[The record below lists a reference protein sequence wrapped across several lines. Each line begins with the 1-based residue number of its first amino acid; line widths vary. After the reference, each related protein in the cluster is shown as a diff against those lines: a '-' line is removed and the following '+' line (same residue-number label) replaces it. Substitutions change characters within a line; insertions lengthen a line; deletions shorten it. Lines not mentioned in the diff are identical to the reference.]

1 MHALRR
7 TRSSAATLGGV
18 LVAGLLAPWAT
29 PAQAAPTP
37 ASFTCTLPMFSR
49 SMAYPT
55 TAELTAQRVSPGSV
69 RLTIKL
75 GSMPGLAPVPLNG
88 AATSLTVTA
97 TVAGQPVTLT
107 GSHSVTVG
115 PSAPIPMPVVTGTAG
130 TSAAS
135 LPVTV
140 TKVDAMSS
148 AMGLDVAVH
157 CTPDGTFSRTV
168 AVAEAAAPTK
178 ASSTTTVKTTVSKKR
193 VATVSVGVKGSRGG
207 TATGKVKV
215 TVKKGKK
222 VVKSS
227 TLTLRKGKAAV
238 KTKRLAKGRYAVTVS
253 YAGSSAYKA
262 SSRKAAFRVR

>member
-7 TRSSAATLGGV
+7 TRSSAAALGGV

-37 ASFTCTLPMFSR
+37 AAFTCTLPMFSR
-49 SMAYPT
+49 TMAYPT
-55 TAELTAQRVSPGSV
+55 TAELTAQRVSSGSV
-69 RLTIKL
+69 RLTMKL

-88 AATSLTVTA
+88 AETSLTVTA
-97 TVAGQPVTLT
+97 AVAGQPVTLT
-107 GSHSVTVG
+107 GKHSVTVG
-115 PSAPIPMPVVTGTAG
+115 PSAPIPMPAVTADVA

-140 TKVDAMSS
+140 TKVDAISS

-157 CTPDGTFSRTV
+157 CTPDSAFSHTVTV
-168 AVAEAAAPTK
+168 AAAAAPAR
-178 ASSTTTVKTTVSKKR
+178 ASSVTTARTKVSKKK
-193 VATVSVGVKGSRGG
+193 VATVSVGVKGSRG

-222 VVKSS
+222 VVKRS
-227 TLTLRKGKAAV
+227 TVTLRKGKAAV
-238 KTKRLAKGRYAVTVS
+238 RTKRLAKGRYSVTVS

-262 SSRKAAFRVR
+262 SSRKTTFRVR

>member
-7 TRSSAATLGGV
+7 TRSSAAALGGV
-18 LVAGLLAPWAT
+18 LAAGLLAPWAT

-49 SMAYPT
+49 TMAYPT

-69 RLTIKL
+69 QLTMKL

-88 AATSLTVTA
+88 AATGLTVTA

-115 PSAPIPMPVVTGTAG
+115 PSAPIPMPVVTGTAA

-157 CTPDGTFSRTV
+157 CTPDGPFSRTV

-178 ASSTTTVKTTVSKKR
+178 ASSTTTVKTTVSKKK
-193 VATVSVGVKGSRGG
+193 VATVSVGVKGSRG

-238 KTKRLAKGRYAVTVS
+238 KTKRLKKGRYGVTVS